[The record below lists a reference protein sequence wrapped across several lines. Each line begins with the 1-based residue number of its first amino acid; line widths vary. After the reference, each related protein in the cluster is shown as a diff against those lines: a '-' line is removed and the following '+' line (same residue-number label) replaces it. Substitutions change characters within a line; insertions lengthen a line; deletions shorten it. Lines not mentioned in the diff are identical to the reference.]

1 MLSDEERERLAAEI
15 RAGVE
20 ALAGEAVLAFGFFG
34 QAGLYAD
41 PGPRFAVREG
51 YGGAPLIPV
60 LRSLF
65 GRARGRGLPLQV
77 LLAATPTR
85 ILAVAYDT
93 GMRGVSPTK
102 VLQSWERSVTAVA
115 LEEGERGLPR
125 IRLSGPGEQGP
136 VRLDSADVQQTGVN
150 DAVIELL
157 CGRA

>member
-41 PGPRFAVREG
+41 PGPRYAMRQG
-51 YGGAPLIPV
+51 YGGGPIMPLV
-60 LRSLF
+60 RNLF
-65 GRARGRGLPLQV
+65 GRTRGGGLPLQV

-93 GMRGVSPTK
+93 GIRGVSPTK
-102 VLQSWERSVTAVA
+102 VLQSWDRSVTTVA
-115 LEEGERGLPR
+115 LEEGDRGPR
-125 IRLSGPGEQGP
+125 VLLSGPGDEEA
-136 VRLDSADVQQTGVN
+136 VRLDSADVQRTGVN
-150 DAVIELL
+150 DEVLDLL
-157 CGRA
+157 CGPRA

>member
-20 ALAGEAVLAFGFFG
+20 ALAGEVVLAYGFFG

-41 PGPRFAVREG
+41 PGPRFAMREG
-51 YGGAPLIPV
+51 YGGAPIRPL

-65 GRARGRGLPLQV
+65 GRARGGGLPLQV
-77 LLAATPTR
+77 LLALTPTR

-115 LEEGERGLPR
+115 LEEGDHGLSR
-125 IRLSGPGEQGP
+125 VRLSGPSEEGS
-136 VRLDSADVQQTGVN
+136 VRLDSADVQRTGVN
-150 DAVIELL
+150 DEVLGLL
-157 CGRA
+157 GGL